1 MSFHLKLTK
10 GLSYSGIV
18 SATKDKPDVYVEEK
32 AIADAAVA
40 SGYFRVI
47 SHAEDVL
54 TAAVEIMTKD
64 KDVHRHTKDELDNMT
79 LEQLKELAAHVG
91 VVETK
96 GFKKADYV
104 DAILWSEGDYSTGS
118 PTMIDLQES

>member
-18 SATKDKPDVYVEEK
+18 SATKDKPDVYVDEK
-32 AIADAAVA
+32 AIADVAVA

-47 SHAEDVL
+47 SPAEDVL
-54 TAAVEIMTKD
+54 TVAVDIMSKRTEDHCYTK
-64 KDVHRHTKDELDNMT
+64 EGLENMT
-79 LEQLKELAAHVG
+79 LEQLKEIAAHVG

-118 PTMIDLQES
+118 TTMIDLQES